1 MRTCP
6 SIKDESLKAYVSLAD
21 GNTIRLTVVD
31 EAIKISLCTLGFTPE
46 SRSAQYELRVSGEQ
60 EKAIIFDQLRTLDVC
75 FSAGKEWCPAEVFE
89 CMRDKGLL
97 SGSFK
102 KISWRGP
109 DDYLITAE

>member
-1 MRTCP
+1 MRTRP
-6 SIKDESLKAYVSLAD
+6 TTDDESLKAYVFIAD

-60 EKAIIFDQLRTLDVC
+60 EKAIIFEQLRTLDVC

-89 CMRDKGLL
+89 YLRNKGLV

-109 DDYLITAE
+109 DDYHITVE